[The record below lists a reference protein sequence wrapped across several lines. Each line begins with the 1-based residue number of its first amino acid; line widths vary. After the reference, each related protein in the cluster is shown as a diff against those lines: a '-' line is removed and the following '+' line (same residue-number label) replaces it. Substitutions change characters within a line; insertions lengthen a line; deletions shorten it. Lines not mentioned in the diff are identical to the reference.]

1 MGVTVM
7 TKTYPPYVTVLEH
20 DGKMYYGIIKIR
32 SKQYTTL
39 YCFHLMEESQ
49 QKDLLE
55 LADIW
60 WWQCNRTIPIC
71 LFMQEDMEQFEE
83 QTLRFN
89 TDSVTFLSGPS
100 ISLSDLPTKRIKRRN
115 ITLKKKK

>member
-71 LFMQEDMEQFEE
+71 LFMQEDMEKFEE

>member
-20 DGKMYYGIIKIR
+20 DGKIYYGIIKIR

-39 YCFHLMEESQ
+39 YCFHLMEESL
-49 QKDLLE
+49 QKELLL
-55 LADIW
+55 LADTW
-60 WWQCNRTIPIC
+60 WWQFNRSIPIC
-71 LFMQEDMEQFEE
+71 LAMQEEMEIFDDY
-83 QTLRFN
+83 TLRYN

-100 ISLSDLPTKRIKRRN
+100 VSLSDLPTKRIKRRN